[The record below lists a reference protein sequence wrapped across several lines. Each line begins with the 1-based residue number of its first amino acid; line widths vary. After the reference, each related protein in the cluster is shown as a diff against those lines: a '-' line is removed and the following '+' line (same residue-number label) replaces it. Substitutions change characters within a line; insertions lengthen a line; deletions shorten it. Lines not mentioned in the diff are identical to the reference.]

1 MLLINFRQIF
11 DDPDEGLDIIMELV
25 ILGMLLYIWY
35 IKLFPL
41 DEPFI
46 TQTPRW
52 KRATSSTTRGR
63 LQEWEA
69 GEEPILDN
77 LASFVLRCERK
88 LCIVFVLNMCSN

>member
-52 KRATSSTTRGR
+52 KRATSSTTPRR
-63 LQEWEA
+63 LQVWEA
-69 GEEPILDN
+69 REEPILDN
-77 LASFVLRCERK
+77 LASFVLRCEC
-88 LCIVFVLNMCSN
+88 LLGNVFVSNM